1 MGLLSL
7 SWFKTEKQKELEAL
21 EVEEKKL
28 KIQQL
33 QNNIEYGKKVDKEE
47 EEYEIRQKL
56 DQKLYS
62 TIKLVNNT
70 LTVVLKDG
78 TIFSKSDAKQ
88 EDFLKVKEANTENDI
103 LVVFATKEAAQKI
116 EDVKKTLESI
126 DVLEGNEDFV
136 LENNSV
142 YIKVNGVKINRS
154 LPKLLIDKFAEITK
168 NMHPFPVDESTEY
181 QSLKKFWLKCCT
193 NPNARSAEDLYEFL
207 SKHQFKID
215 KHGNFYAYRR
225 VVSKGA
231 ENQQLVEFVSNTY
244 TKVKAIWKKRPSDY
258 TVWRKSPFDSG
269 EFIFSKGQPLLKNH
283 ESATSY
289 GNLEELYLNLP
300 NMQKKNYTSAHTGRE
315 DYRIGEV
322 ISMPRNEGNDD
333 NTVSCSKGFHAASK
347 EYDYSGFGDTPIL
360 MIINPT
366 DVLSVPIGEVGKL
379 RTCRWF
385 FASVLGE
392 DEQHILDDSEFEVE
406 DLGDVFE
413 EKCLENMQ
421 EYVQNSFA
429 EEVKRHT
436 FTLSNLSSNEV
447 SNIVKSLEQM
457 KNDIMNRVKTVN

>member
-7 SWFKTEKQKELEAL
+7 SWFKSEKQKELEAL
-21 EVEEKKL
+21 EIEEKKL

-47 EEYEIRQKL
+47 EEYEIKQKL

-88 EDFLKVKEANTENDI
+88 EDFLKVKEAKTENDI

-126 DVLEGNEDFV
+126 NVLEGNEDFV

-168 NMHPFPVDESTEY
+168 NMHPFPVDSSTEY

-244 TKVKAIWKKRPSDY
+244 TKVKAVWKKKTSNFEVFNDG
-258 TVWRKSPFDSG
+258 SG
-269 EFIFSKGQPLLKNH
+269 FVIVNSQKQNH
-283 ESATSY
+283 NENKHI
-289 GNLEELYLNLP
+289 GNLQDLYLDLP
-300 NMQKKNYTSAHTGRE
+300 NMQEKAYTSAHTGRE

-333 NTVSCSKGFHAASK
+333 NTVSCSTGFHAASK

-366 DVLSVPIGEVGKL
+366 DVLSVPIREVGKL
-379 RTCRWF
+379 RSCRWF

-421 EYVQNSFA
+421 EYIQNSFA

-457 KNDIMNRVKTVN
+457 KNDIVNRVKTVN

>member
-7 SWFKTEKQKELEAL
+7 SWFKSEKQKELEAL

-47 EEYEIRQKL
+47 EEEYEIKQKL

-88 EDFLKVKEANTENDI
+88 EDFLKVKEAKTENDI

-168 NMHPFPVDESTEY
+168 NMHPFPVDSSTEY

-193 NPNARSAEDLYEFL
+193 NANARSAEDLYEFL

-244 TKVKAIWKKRPSDY
+244 TKIKAVWKKKPSNFAVWNRLGDYKLLDCNKTHPSDNNAY
-258 TVWRKSPFDSG
+258 WNLV
-269 EFIFSKGQPLLKNH
+269 
-283 ESATSY
+283 
-289 GNLEELYLNLP
+289 GNLETLYLDLP
-300 NMQKKNYTSAHTGRE
+300 NMQENRYTSAHTGKE
-315 DYRIGEV
+315 DYRVGNV

-333 NTVSCSKGFHAASK
+333 NTVSCSRGFHAASK

-421 EYVQNSFA
+421 EYIQNSFA

-457 KNDIMNRVKTVN
+457 KNDIINRVKTVN